1 MKFDNRNMRTDAKV
15 YQLVKMKIIACIL
28 KLLEAIKKAIGTR
41 VSRAVPHLSTHL
53 ALNRLTSEFGWDPVH
68 LA

>member
-1 MKFDNRNMRTDAKV
+1 MFYKNAKEVDVHMK
-15 YQLVKMKIIACIL
+15 LVD
-28 KLLEAIKKAIGTR
+28 AIKKAVGTR